1 MQGDIAIYACK
12 WGYCVSELIFLV
24 PWYLGCAWAA
34 DRFCKKFLR
43 IVPSRKYVFAAGAF
57 IIWLVVDLV
66 RELFSPPYIVAALM
80 IHILLTVLIIE
91 SFQEIWEKKVLAA
104 AVLSAAVTLMGNFC
118 VSLCSLLTLILLHT
132 LLKIPEPFL
141 GGWQDGLI
149 CYISAA
155 AVVAFLHFLNG
166 RLTEVFNGG
175 DRKRYII
182 MAVPLLAVTV
192 MMDFVNWGAAHGV
205 LVRSGGNMG
214 IYFDQI
220 FSHGGICIF
229 SALAMLAAGFY
240 LLGLERI
247 YLEQR
252 KSSWYHS
259 QIEAFKML
267 KGQYRQ
273 SERLRHDMKNH
284 IIALSGLLQSRDWG
298 KMEQYLADMSEA
310 GSLGM
315 EEDTTGNRVVD
326 AVLHQKRARAE
337 KNHIQWECEVQIP
350 KSCPINEYDLCVLF
364 GNLLD
369 NALEECERLED
380 RDHCF
385 IHIRGGKVKQCFLLV
400 ISNRAEIRISPFA
413 AAGRFSSSKKSDPEK
428 HGMGLLNVSDIVRK
442 YNGEWEIETGEGR
455 FTISVLMPFGDAV
468 EDMEKSL

>member
-1 MQGDIAIYACK
+1 M
-12 WGYCVSELIFLV
+12 SELIFLM

-43 IVPSRKYVFAAGAF
+43 IAPCRKYVFPVGAF
-57 IIWLVVDLV
+57 IIWMVVDLV
-66 RELFSPPYIVAALM
+66 RELFSLPYIVAALM
-80 IHILLTVLIIE
+80 IHILLAVLIIE

-132 LLKIPEPFL
+132 VLKIPEPFL

-149 CYISAA
+149 CFISAA
-155 AVVAFLHFLNG
+155 AVAALFYFLNG
-166 RLTEVFNGG
+166 RLTEVFTRG

-182 MAVPLLAVTV
+182 MSVPLLSLTV
-192 MMDFVNWGAAHGV
+192 MMDLVNWGAAHGI

-229 SALAMLAAGFY
+229 SALAMSAAGAY
-240 LLGLERI
+240 LLGMNNS

-267 KGQYRQ
+267 EGQYRQ

-284 IIALSGLLQSRDWG
+284 IIALSGLLHSRDWG

-315 EEDTTGNRVVD
+315 GEDTTGNRVVD
-326 AVLHQKRARAE
+326 SVLHQKRAVAE
-337 KNHIQWECEVQIP
+337 KNHIQWECDVQIP
-350 KSCPINEYDLCVLF
+350 EDCHINEYDLCVLF
-364 GNLLD
+364 GNLVD
-369 NALEECERLED
+369 NALEECGRLEE

-400 ISNRAEIRISPFA
+400 VSNCAEIRDFSFA
-413 AAGRFSSSKKSDPEK
+413 AAERFSFSKKSGPEH
-428 HGMGLLNVSDIVRK
+428 HGMGLLNVRDIVGK
-442 YNGEWEIETGEGR
+442 YNGEWEIETGEDR
-455 FTISVLMPFGDAV
+455 VTISVLMPFG
-468 EDMEKSL
+468 MPYKT